1 MLPPIGCQRS
11 SVAVSAL
18 TPPGRARIM
27 KSRMNKYIFVTGG
40 VCSSLGKG
48 VAAASLGSLL
58 EQRGLSIRMIKV
70 DPYINVDAG
79 TMSPYQHGEVFVTD
93 DGAETDL
100 DLGNY
105 SRFTASPLSRANS
118 ITTGQIYQEVI
129 QREREGRYLGRT
141 VQVIPHITDR
151 IKHRIRAVGD
161 EQGVDVTIVEVGG
174 TVGDIESFPFLE
186 AVRQMIHELGRERV
200 LAVHLTLIPE
210 VANGE
215 LKTKPTQHSVKEL
228 REIGIQ
234 PDILLCRARV
244 PLGDDIRR
252 KVALFTNVDF
262 EAVIS
267 AYDVESTLYE
277 IPLMYH
283 RQGLDELSLKRLGVA
298 DAAPA
303 DLSGWQHCVSVVT
316 GSPEVIRIGVVGKYI
331 ELSDSYKSVDEALIH
346 GGIANE
352 CRVTLVKIDSELL
365 EKGELDIEKTLGSV
379 DGILVPGGFGGR
391 GVAGMVAAARYAR
404 EHRIPYFGICLGMQ
418 VMVIEYARSVLG
430 HADADS
436 TEFVPDTP
444 YPVVSLLEEQIDVK
458 NYGGTMRL
466 GGSVSRLL
474 PDTRIRAAYGSELIT
489 ERHRHRYEVS
499 NAFRQQ
505 LNEAGLVTAGVT
517 EDYSLVESLEWANH
531 PWGVGVQFHP
541 EFQSKPVAAHP
552 LFRAFIGAAVEASR
566 GARDGADV
574 GA

>member
-1 MLPPIGCQRS
+1 
-11 SVAVSAL
+11 
-18 TPPGRARIM
+18 
-27 KSRMNKYIFVTGG
+27 MNKYIFVTGG

-58 EQRGLSIRMIKV
+58 ESRGLTIRMIKV

-79 TMSPYQHGEVFVTD
+79 TMSPYQHGEVYVTD

-105 SRFTASPLSRANS
+105 ARFTRSVLSRANS

-129 QREREGRYLGRT
+129 RREREGSYLGRT

-151 IKHRIRAVGD
+151 IKQRIREVGD
-161 EQGVDVTIVEVGG
+161 EAGVDVTIVEVGG

-186 AVRQMIHELGRERV
+186 AVRQMIHEAGKRNV

-234 PDILLCRARV
+234 PDILLCRAPTV
-244 PLGDDIRR
+244 LPDDLRR
-252 KVALFTNVDF
+252 KIALFTNVDHDG
-262 EAVIS
+262 VIS
-267 AYDVESTLYE
+267 AYDIQSTLYE

-283 RQGLDELSLKRLGVA
+283 KQGLDRICLERLGMDV
-298 DAAPA
+298 PA
-303 DLSGWQHCVSVVT
+303 EDLSGWEHVVEVVT
-316 GSPEVIRIGVVGKYI
+316 GAERTARIAVVGKYI

-346 GGIANE
+346 GGVANDV
-352 CRVTLVKIDSELL
+352 RVELVKIDSER
-365 EKGELDIEKTLGSV
+365 LDQDPEAMRRTFADI

-391 GVAGMVAAARYAR
+391 GINGMVAVVRYAR
-404 EHRIPYFGICLGMQ
+404 ENKVPYFGICLGMQ
-418 VMVIEYARSVLG
+418 VMVIEFARTVLEYE
-430 HADADS
+430 DADS
-436 TEFVPDTP
+436 TEFTPDCKH
-444 YPVVSLLEEQIDVK
+444 PVVSLLEEQVDVK

-466 GGSVSRLL
+466 GLSASRLL
-474 PDTRIRAAYGSELIT
+474 PGTLIRRVYGSEIIH

-499 NAFRQQ
+499 NIYRQQ
-505 LNEAGLVTAGVT
+505 LNEAGLLTGSVT
-517 EDYSLVESLEWANH
+517 EDYSLVESLEWKGH
-531 PWGVGVQFHP
+531 PWGLGVQFHP
-541 EFQSKPVAAHP
+541 EFISKPVDAHP
-552 LFRAFIGAAVEASR
+552 LFRAFIAAALEQGDRTRGDAAS
-566 GARDGADV
+566 G
-574 GA
+574 

>member
-1 MLPPIGCQRS
+1 
-11 SVAVSAL
+11 
-18 TPPGRARIM
+18 
-27 KSRMNKYIFVTGG
+27 MNKYIFVTGG

-58 EQRGLSIRMIKV
+58 ESRGLAVRMIKV

-79 TMSPYQHGEVFVTD
+79 TMSPYQHGEVYVTD

-105 SRFTASPLSRANS
+105 ARFTSSPLSRANS

-151 IKHRIRAVGD
+151 IKQRIRAVGD
-161 EQGVDVTIVEVGG
+161 EDGVAVTIVEVGG

-186 AVRQMIHELGRERV
+186 AVRQMIHELGSHNV

-234 PDILLCRARV
+234 PDILLCRAPV
-244 PLGDDIRR
+244 ALSDEVRR
-252 KVALFTNVDF
+252 KIALFTNVDM

-267 AYDVESTLYE
+267 AYDVQSTLYE

-283 RQGLDELSLKRLGVA
+283 RQGLDSIALERLNMEIP
-298 DAAPA
+298 PA
-303 DLSGWQHCVSVVT
+303 DLNGWEHVVEVVT
-316 GSPEVIRIGVVGKYI
+316 GSPCLTRIAVVGKYI
-331 ELSDSYKSVDEALIH
+331 ELADSYKSVDEALFH
-346 GGIANE
+346 GGIAND
-352 CRVTLVKIDSELL
+352 CRVELVKIDSERL
-365 EKGELDIEKTLGSV
+365 EKPDCDLAAEFAGV
-379 DGILVPGGFGGR
+379 HGILVPGGFGGR
-391 GVAGMVAAARYAR
+391 GIRGMVRAAEYAR
-404 EHRIPYFGICLGMQ
+404 TSGIPYFGICLGMQ
-418 VMVIEYARSVLG
+418 VMVIEYARNVLEFES
-430 HADADS
+430 ADS
-436 TEFVPDTP
+436 TEFAPECEH
-444 YPVVSLLEEQIDVK
+444 PVVSLLEEQIDVK

-466 GGSVSRLL
+466 GASRSRLL
-474 PDTRIRAAYGSELIT
+474 PESRARAIYGSEIVV

-499 NAFRQQ
+499 NAYRQQ
-505 LNEAGLVTAGVT
+505 LNEAGLVTGGVT
-517 EDYSLVESLEWANH
+517 EDYSLVESLEWEDH
-531 PWGVGVQFHP
+531 PWGIGVQFHP

-552 LFRAFIGAAVEASR
+552 LFASFIRAASERTDAAR
-566 GARDGADV
+566 
-574 GA
+574 